1 MLFVGDRSRSIC
13 YCGSDVIAWLLR
25 NRSGLVLVWFGSDG
39 IDWVLSNRSGLVPGC
54 AGAMI
59 DAALEEIAPRLMKKS
74 FGG

>member
-1 MLFVGDRSRSIC
+1 MGSRVGCKIAPVRF
-13 YCGSDVIAWLLR
+13 GSDEIAWMFW
-25 NRSGLVLVWFGSDG
+25 NRFGLVLVWFGSDG
-39 IDWVLSNRSGLVPGC
+39 INWVLSSRSGLVPGC